1 MIFLIGKMFVYLLV
15 AMGLGA
21 AAGWL
26 WRHQQAAAREAE
38 MERQLMDTRSRFPQ
52 VETALRTREQQIE
65 GLLAEVHARDEA
77 LAEQTALVA
86 ERDRSLVELERS
98 CAGLRQRLESLQSAA
113 PVAATSS
120 GDELELHPGEPESAA
135 AATPAADA
143 PAAPVGAAAQ
153 EPAAES
159 GDDPGE
165 TVRANAEAR
174 EETAAAAPASDDD
187 GERQRLD
194 GERQRLDGERQWL
207 DGERQRLAE
216 ELEAAQRELDRARSA
231 LVAEQ
236 RRVAELTQERA
247 LQHRA
252 LAALE
257 QQLEIVRDEGRAA
270 SG

>member
-1 MIFLIGKMFVYLLV
+1 MIFLIGKMFAYLLV

-159 GDDPGE
+159 AEDPGE
-165 TVRANAEAR
+165 TGRADAEAR
-174 EETAAAAPASDDD
+174 EETVAAAPAIDD
-187 GERQRLD
+187 
-194 GERQRLDGERQWL
+194 
-207 DGERQRLAE
+207 ERQRLAE